1 VINNLK
7 SHPKTDA
14 SRRERFAWAMYDF
27 ANSGYSTVVLT
38 AVFNAYFVAVVAG
51 GAGMPSGSA
60 TALWTGAIATANGIV
75 LLSGPVVGAIA
86 DHLAAK
92 KPFLAVATVL
102 CVVSTALLAL
112 AGAGDVLLATTLV
125 IISYVMFASGENLIS
140 AFLPEIATEA
150 DMGRVSGYG
159 WGIGYL
165 GGMTTLGLCLA
176 YITWAQAGGQEA
188 AEFVPVTLLITA
200 VMIVLASS
208 ITFLWLRERGT
219 PTVLEPGQSY
229 LRAGFDK
236 LRHTLNEAR
245 RFTDLFRFLL
255 SLVAFQAG
263 VSTVFVVAAIYA
275 QEEMGFTTDEL
286 VTMIMLV
293 NVTAALGALAV
304 GHVQDKFGSRTALS
318 LALGT
323 WIVALLVILV
333 ADTRPVVW
341 VGANL
346 IGIAMGACQASG
358 RALIG
363 HFTPL
368 ERTGEF
374 YGLWGLAVNLAAII
388 GPVSYGLISFLT
400 AGNQRIALLSTLGF
414 FVLGWLLLMT
424 VDETRGKRAASAVAQ
439 ASGD

>member
-1 VINNLK
+1 
-7 SHPKTDA
+7 
-14 SRRERFAWAMYDF
+14 MYDF

-51 GAGMPSGSA
+51 GAGIPSGTA

-86 DHLAAK
+86 DHRAAK

-125 IISYVMFASGENLIS
+125 IVSYVMFASGENLIS

-176 YITWAQAGGQEA
+176 YITWAQAEGQEA

-245 RFTDLFRFLL
+245 RFTDLCRFLL

-333 ADTRPVVW
+333 ADTRPMVW

-368 ERTGEF
+368 GRTGEF

-388 GPVSYGLISFLT
+388 GPVSYGLISFWT
-400 AGNQRIALLSTLGF
+400 AGNQRIALLSTLSF

-424 VDETRGKRAASAVAQ
+424 VNETRGKRAASAVALD
-439 ASGD
+439 SGD